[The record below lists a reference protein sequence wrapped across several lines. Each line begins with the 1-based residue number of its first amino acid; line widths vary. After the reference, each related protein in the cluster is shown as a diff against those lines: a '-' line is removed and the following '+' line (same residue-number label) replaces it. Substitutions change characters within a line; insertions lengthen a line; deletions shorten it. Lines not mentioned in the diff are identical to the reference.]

1 MDAVDVFIM
10 IILIGVVLVGVSA
23 CIMASKWDEIEEE
36 QWEKMEHEESKRI
49 KGNQTR

>member
-1 MDAVDVFIM
+1 MNAIDVFLM
-10 IILIGVVLVGVSA
+10 IVLIGVVLVGISA

-36 QWEKMEHEESKRI
+36 QWERMEHEEGKGI